1 MVALTVMVLGVG
13 GGAQADDRSD
23 AAAEQAEAEQR
34 RAELTSSLEGVSAE
48 LGQAYLD
55 LQNAKTALSTAQT
68 DLATAEADLAA
79 KEREQQTITNQLA
92 VAQSTLTTLEQEATG
107 SQAATQQSTSS
118 IGQLVVSTYQGE
130 NSLTSW
136 TYVLCAPASALAHP
150 SPTSE
155 EWRELLY
162 GQCSQEA
169 KPGIPTVLV
178 FS

>member
-1 MVALTVMVLGVG
+1 MPPTSAL
-13 GGAQADDRSD
+13 AH
-23 AAAEQAEAEQR
+23 
-34 RAELTSSLEGVSAE
+34 
-48 LGQAYLD
+48 
-55 LQNAKTALSTAQT
+55 
-68 DLATAEADLAA
+68 
-79 KEREQQTITNQLA
+79 
-92 VAQSTLTTLEQEATG
+92 
-107 SQAATQQSTSS
+107 
-118 IGQLVVSTYQGE
+118 E